1 VSRLLGRAEFAA
13 GLAVAALCLCG
24 WGCWRCGGEG
34 ESFLLR
40 VHWVAV
46 PEALRA
52 RRVNRSAGW
61 LTIGSITRCGT
72 SFCAGGPGV
81 SIVHAVRF
89 D

>member
-1 VSRLLGRAEFAA
+1 
-13 GLAVAALCLCG
+13 
-24 WGCWRCGGEG
+24 
-34 ESFLLR
+34 